1 MKNETDYESI
11 VRKVRAVVD
20 RYDYDFGSE
29 ADFIC
34 EVVAATWPGKI
45 PHHACRVV
53 QELNPD
59 MFAELEADGRTTE
72 YSAETEA
79 NS

>member
-53 QELNPD
+53 QELNSD